1 MKYFIVFY
9 ILIYSIGDCFSQIID
24 TSKYLQT
31 FEKRTSNF
39 LVNEDFLKSNKNLI
53 LSQER
58 SNETIDQILE
68 GETINYLKHY
78 GPGTLSSIST
88 RGGNAQQTSLIYND
102 FVINN
107 PLNGM
112 VDFSTIPSVFFNSVS
127 VLYGISNSNLANG
140 ALAGSVILGDNQEGK
155 SFIEAGTVQG
165 SFQQNSNFLKINYS
179 KSKLETSI
187 NIFRKSALNNY
198 SYLDL
203 NEEKKNQENAS
214 LEHLALMSSTR
225 ISLGKTDFKVIYFGQ
240 MIDREIPSGLL
251 ESPSS
256 AFQNDI
262 NHRVFSSL
270 KHRFSNAYVQLKSAY
285 YDEKNIYTDSVRSVF
300 GNNPCKTFINQFD
313 FSKSINNFNILKINL
328 TNSLASSNGNNY
340 LDIAEINRTSITGS
354 FKVNNPKYR
363 LKHLLTTSLLFDKKY
378 LSPFT
383 FSYSLKREF
392 HNHFN
397 LYFNAG
403 KVYRFPTINDLFW
416 NPGGNLNLV
425 PEQGYTGD
433 IGIIWNKKI
442 HKVIFSFEPSLYS
455 RWIDNWILWQP
466 TGSFWSPMNVKKVWN
481 RGLET
486 SSKVHFINK
495 KITYDFTL
503 KTAYNLSTNI
513 EVYNSNNNSQDKQL
527 IYTPHYKLVF
537 KSQISYKEF
546 TFTYLHNYTGYVFT
560 SRDNENFLPSFNL
573 GRLFLSFRVKFK
585 NNSAKIFYKINNLYN
600 TNYQVVMNR
609 PMPLINHEIGINFKI
624 NNEK

>member
-1 MKYFIVFY
+1 MKYFIT
-9 ILIYSIGDCFSQIID
+9 ILIIVNSLGDFFSQIVD
-24 TSKYLQT
+24 TSKHLQT

-39 LVNEDFLKSNKNLI
+39 LINKDFLKSNKKLP
-53 LSQER
+53 LTQER
-58 SNETIDQILE
+58 SNESIDQILE

-102 FVINN
+102 FVLNN

-127 VLYGISNSNLANG
+127 VLYGISSSNLANG
-140 ALAGSVILGDNQEGK
+140 ALSGAVVLEDNQEGK
-155 SFIEAGTVQG
+155 SFIEAGSVQG
-165 SFQQNSNFLKINYS
+165 SYQQNSNFLKINYN
-179 KSKLETSI
+179 KRKLQTSI

-203 NEEKKNQENAS
+203 NDDKKTQENAS
-214 LEHLALMSSTR
+214 LNHLALMSSTK
-225 ISLGKTDFKVIYFGQ
+225 ISLGKSEFKIIYFGQ
-240 MIDREIPSGLL
+240 IIEREIPSGFL

-256 AFQNDI
+256 AFQNDV
-262 NHRVFSSL
+262 NHRIFSSL
-270 KHRFSNAYVQLKSAY
+270 KHRFLNSYVQFKSAY
-285 YDEKNIYTDSVRSVF
+285 YDEKNTYTDSVRSIF
-300 GNNPCKTFINQFD
+300 GNNPCKTFINQID

-340 LDIAEINRTSITGS
+340 LGKAEINRTSITGS
-354 FKVNNPKYR
+354 YKLNNPKYR
-363 LKHLLTTSLLFDKKY
+363 LKHLITSSVLFDDKN
-378 LSPFT
+378 LSPLT

-392 HNHFN
+392 YNNFN

-416 NPGGNLNLV
+416 SPGGNLDLL
-425 PEQGYTGD
+425 PEKGYTSD
-433 IGIIWNKKI
+433 IGVIWNKNI
-442 HKVIFSFEPSLYS
+442 HKVSLSFEPSLYS

-466 TGSFWSPMNVKKVWN
+466 NGSFWSPMNVKKVWN
-481 RGLET
+481 RGIET
-486 SSKVHFINK
+486 SSKFHFKNK
-495 KITYDFTL
+495 KIIYEFTL
-503 KTAYNLSTNI
+503 KTAYNMSTNI
-513 EVYNSNNNSQDKQL
+513 NVYDANNNSLDKQL

-537 KSQISYKEF
+537 KSQINYKDF
-546 TFTYLHNYTGYVFT
+546 TLTYLHNYTGYRFT
-560 SRDNENFLPSFNL
+560 SRDNESFLPSFNL
-573 GRLFLSFRVKFK
+573 GRLFLSFRLKLK

-600 TNYQVVMNR
+600 TNYQVVLNR

-624 NNEK
+624 NK

>member
-1 MKYFIVFY
+1 MKYFIFFF
-9 ILIYSIGDCFSQIID
+9 ITIYSIGIYFPQKID
-24 TSKYLQT
+24 TSKHLQT

-39 LVNEDFLKSNKNLI
+39 LVNEDFLKTNKYLK

-58 SNETIDQILE
+58 SNESIDQVLE

-107 PLNGM
+107 PLNGI
-112 VDFSTIPSVFFNSVS
+112 VDFSTIPSVFFESVS

-140 ALAGSVILGDNQEGK
+140 ALAGAVVLGDYQEGK

-179 KSKLETSI
+179 RSKLETSI
-187 NIFRKSALNNY
+187 KLFRKSALNNY

-203 NEEKKNQENAS
+203 NMEKKNQENAS
-214 LEHLALMSSTR
+214 LEHIALMSTTR
-225 ISLGKTDFKVIYFGQ
+225 ISLKKTDFKVIYFGQ
-240 MIDREIPSGLL
+240 EINREIPSGLL
-251 ESPSS
+251 ESTSS

-262 NHRVFSSL
+262 NHRIFSSI
-270 KHRFSNAYVQLKSAY
+270 KHRFLNAYVQLKSAF
-285 YDEKNIYTDSVRSVF
+285 YDEKNIYTDSIRSVF
-300 GNNPCKTFINQFD
+300 GNNPCKTFINQID
-313 FSKSINNFNILKINL
+313 YSKSINNFNILKINL

-340 LDIAEINRTSITGS
+340 VDIAEINRTSLTGT
-354 FKVNNPKYR
+354 FKVNNPKYQ
-363 LKHLLTTSLLFDKKY
+363 LKHLITTSLLFDKKY
-378 LSPFT
+378 NSPFT

-392 HNHFN
+392 YNHFN

-416 NPGGNLNLV
+416 NPGGNFNLV
-425 PEQGYTGD
+425 PEEGYTSD
-433 IGIIWNKKI
+433 IGVIWNKKI

-495 KITYDFTL
+495 NISYDFSV

-513 EVYNSNNNSQDKQL
+513 EVYNSNNNNALDKQL
-527 IYTPHYKLVF
+527 IYIPHYKLVF

-546 TFTYLHNYTGYVFT
+546 SFTYLHNYTGYVFT
-560 SRDNENFLPSFNL
+560 STDNENFLPSFNL
-573 GRLFLSFRVKFK
+573 GRLFLSFRVKL
-585 NNSAKIFYKINNLYN
+585 NNSSAKIFYKINNLYN

-624 NNEK
+624 NK

>member
-1 MKYFIVFY
+1 M
-9 ILIYSIGDCFSQIID
+9 GDFFSQIVD
-24 TSKYLQT
+24 TSKHLQT

-39 LVNEDFLKSNKNLI
+39 LINKDFLKSNKKLP
-53 LSQER
+53 LTQER
-58 SNETIDQILE
+58 SNESIDQILE

-102 FVINN
+102 FVLNN

-127 VLYGISNSNLANG
+127 VLYGISSSNLANG
-140 ALAGSVILGDNQEGK
+140 ALAGAVVLEDNQDGR
-155 SFIEAGTVQG
+155 SFIESGSVQG
-165 SFQQNSNFLKINYS
+165 SYQQNSNFLKINYN
-179 KSKLETSI
+179 KRKLQTSI

-203 NEEKKNQENAS
+203 NDDKKTQENAS
-214 LEHLALMSSTR
+214 LNHLALMSSTK
-225 ISLGKTDFKVIYFGQ
+225 ISLGKSEFKIIYFGQ
-240 MIDREIPSGLL
+240 IIEREIPSGFL

-262 NHRVFSSL
+262 NHRIFSSL
-270 KHRFSNAYVQLKSAY
+270 KHRFLNSYVQFKSAY
-285 YDEKNIYTDSVRSVF
+285 YDEKNTYTDSVRSIF
-300 GNNPCKTFINQFD
+300 GNNPCKTFINQID

-340 LDIAEINRTSITGS
+340 LGKAEINRTSITGS
-354 FKVNNPKYR
+354 YKLNNPKYR
-363 LKHLLTTSLLFDKKY
+363 LKHLITSSVLFDDKN
-378 LSPFT
+378 LSPLT

-392 HNHFN
+392 YNNFN

-416 NPGGNLNLV
+416 SPGGNLDLL
-425 PEQGYTGD
+425 PEKGYTSD
-433 IGIIWNKKI
+433 IGVIWNKNI
-442 HKVIFSFEPSLYS
+442 HKVSLSFEPSLYS

-466 TGSFWSPMNVKKVWN
+466 NGSFWSPMNVKKVWN
-481 RGLET
+481 RGIET
-486 SSKVHFINK
+486 SSKFHFKNK
-495 KITYDFTL
+495 KIIYEFTL
-503 KTAYNLSTNI
+503 KTAYNMSTNI
-513 EVYNSNNNSQDKQL
+513 NVYDANNNSLDKQL

-537 KSQISYKEF
+537 KSQINYKDF
-546 TFTYLHNYTGYVFT
+546 TLTYLHNYTGYRFT
-560 SRDNENFLPSFNL
+560 SRDNESFLPSFNL
-573 GRLFLSFRVKFK
+573 GRLFLSFRLKLK

-600 TNYQVVMNR
+600 TNYQVVLNR

-624 NNEK
+624 NK

>member
-1 MKYFIVFY
+1 M
-9 ILIYSIGDCFSQIID
+9 GDFFSQIVD
-24 TSKYLQT
+24 TSKHLQT
-31 FEKRTSNF
+31 FEKRTTNF
-39 LVNEDFLKSNKNLI
+39 LINEDFLKSNKKLP
-53 LSQER
+53 LTQER
-58 SNETIDQILE
+58 SNESIDKILE

-102 FVINN
+102 FVLNN

-127 VLYGISNSNLANG
+127 VLYGISSSNLANG
-140 ALAGSVILGDNQEGK
+140 ALSGAVVLEDNQEGK
-155 SFIEAGTVQG
+155 SFIEAGSVQG
-165 SFQQNSNFLKINYS
+165 SYQQNSNFLKINYN
-179 KSKLETSI
+179 KRKLQTSI

-203 NEEKKNQENAS
+203 NDDKKTQENAS
-214 LEHLALMSSTR
+214 LNHLALMSSTK
-225 ISLGKTDFKVIYFGQ
+225 ISLGKSDFKIIYFGQ
-240 MIDREIPSGLL
+240 IIEREIPSGFL

-262 NHRVFSSL
+262 NHRIFSSL
-270 KHRFSNAYVQLKSAY
+270 KHRFLNSYIQFKSAY
-285 YDEKNIYTDSVRSVF
+285 YDEKNTYTDSVRSIF
-300 GNNPCKTFINQFD
+300 GNNPCKTFINQID

-340 LDIAEINRTSITGS
+340 LGKAEINRTSITGS
-354 FKVNNPKYR
+354 YKLNNPKYR
-363 LKHLLTTSLLFDKKY
+363 LKHLITSSVLFDDKN
-378 LSPFT
+378 LSPLT

-392 HNHFN
+392 YNNFN

-416 NPGGNLNLV
+416 SPGGNLDLL
-425 PEQGYTGD
+425 PEKGYTSD
-433 IGIIWNKKI
+433 IGVIWNKNI
-442 HKVIFSFEPSLYS
+442 HKVSLSFEPSLYS

-466 TGSFWSPMNVKKVWN
+466 NGSFWSPMNVKKVWN
-481 RGLET
+481 RGIET
-486 SSKVHFINK
+486 SSKFHFKNK
-495 KITYDFTL
+495 KIIYEFTL
-503 KTAYNLSTNI
+503 KTAYNMSTNI
-513 EVYNSNNNSQDKQL
+513 NVYDANNNSLDKQL

-537 KSQISYKEF
+537 KSQINYKDF
-546 TFTYLHNYTGYVFT
+546 TLTYLHNYTGYRFT
-560 SRDNENFLPSFNL
+560 SRDNESFLPSFNL
-573 GRLFLSFRVKFK
+573 GRLFLSFRLKLK

-600 TNYQVVMNR
+600 TNYQVVLNR

-624 NNEK
+624 NK

>member
-1 MKYFIVFY
+1 M
-9 ILIYSIGDCFSQIID
+9 GDFFSQIVD
-24 TSKYLQT
+24 TSKHLQT

-39 LVNEDFLKSNKNLI
+39 LINKDFLKSNKKLP
-53 LSQER
+53 LTQER
-58 SNETIDQILE
+58 SNESIDQILE

-102 FVINN
+102 FVLNN

-127 VLYGISNSNLANG
+127 VLYGISSSNLANG
-140 ALAGSVILGDNQEGK
+140 ALAGAVVLEDNQDGR
-155 SFIEAGTVQG
+155 SFIESGSVQG
-165 SFQQNSNFLKINYS
+165 SYQQNSNFLKINYN
-179 KSKLETSI
+179 KRKLQTSI

-203 NEEKKNQENAS
+203 NDDKKTQENAS
-214 LEHLALMSSTR
+214 LNHLALMSSTK
-225 ISLGKTDFKVIYFGQ
+225 ISLGKSEFKIIYFGQ
-240 MIDREIPSGLL
+240 IIEREIPSGFL

-256 AFQNDI
+256 AFQNDVNNRI
-262 NHRVFSSL
+262 FSSL
-270 KHRFSNAYVQLKSAY
+270 KHRFSNSYVQFKSAY
-285 YDEKNIYTDSVRSVF
+285 YDEKNTYTDSVRSIF
-300 GNNPCKTFINQFD
+300 GNNPCKTFINQID

-340 LDIAEINRTSITGS
+340 LGKAEINRTSITGS
-354 FKVNNPKYR
+354 YKLNNPKYR
-363 LKHLLTTSLLFDKKY
+363 LKHLITSSVLFDDKN
-378 LSPFT
+378 LSPLT

-392 HNHFN
+392 YNNFN

-416 NPGGNLNLV
+416 SPGGNLDLL
-425 PEQGYTGD
+425 PEKGYTSD
-433 IGIIWNKKI
+433 IGVIWNKNI
-442 HKVIFSFEPSLYS
+442 HKVSLSFEPSLYS

-466 TGSFWSPMNVKKVWN
+466 NGSFWSPMNVKKVWN
-481 RGLET
+481 RGIET
-486 SSKVHFINK
+486 SSKFHFKNK
-495 KITYDFTL
+495 KIIYEFTL
-503 KTAYNLSTNI
+503 KTAYNMSTNI
-513 EVYNSNNNSQDKQL
+513 NVYDANNNSLDKQL

-537 KSQISYKEF
+537 KSQINYKDF
-546 TFTYLHNYTGYVFT
+546 TLTYLHNYTGYRFT
-560 SRDNENFLPSFNL
+560 SRDNESFLPSFNL
-573 GRLFLSFRVKFK
+573 GRLFLSFRLKLK

-600 TNYQVVMNR
+600 TNYQVVLNR

-624 NNEK
+624 NK

>member
-1 MKYFIVFY
+1 M
-9 ILIYSIGDCFSQIID
+9 GDFFSQIVD

-39 LVNEDFLKSNKNLI
+39 LINKDFLKSNKKLP
-53 LSQER
+53 LTQER
-58 SNETIDQILE
+58 SNESIDQILE

-102 FVINN
+102 FVLNN

-127 VLYGISNSNLANG
+127 VLYGISSSNLANG
-140 ALAGSVILGDNQEGK
+140 ALAGAVVLEDNQDGR
-155 SFIEAGTVQG
+155 SFIEAGSVQG
-165 SFQQNSNFLKINYS
+165 SYQQNSNFLKINYN
-179 KSKLETSI
+179 KRKLQTSI

-203 NEEKKNQENAS
+203 NDDKKTQENAS
-214 LEHLALMSSTR
+214 LNHLALMSSTK
-225 ISLGKTDFKVIYFGQ
+225 ISLGKSEFKIIYFGQ
-240 MIDREIPSGLL
+240 IIEREIPSGFL

-256 AFQNDI
+256 AFQNDVNNRI
-262 NHRVFSSL
+262 FSSL
-270 KHRFSNAYVQLKSAY
+270 KHRFLNSYVQFKSAY
-285 YDEKNIYTDSVRSVF
+285 YDEKNTYTDSVRSIF
-300 GNNPCKTFINQFD
+300 GNNPCKTFINQID

-340 LDIAEINRTSITGS
+340 LGKAEINRTSITGS
-354 FKVNNPKYR
+354 YKLNNPKYR
-363 LKHLLTTSLLFDKKY
+363 LKHLITSSVLFDDKN
-378 LSPFT
+378 LSPLT

-392 HNHFN
+392 YNNFN

-416 NPGGNLNLV
+416 SPGGNLDLL
-425 PEQGYTGD
+425 PEKGYTSD
-433 IGIIWNKKI
+433 IGVIWNKKI
-442 HKVIFSFEPSLYS
+442 HKVSFSFEPSLYS

-466 TGSFWSPMNVKKVWN
+466 NGSFWSPMNVKKVWN
-481 RGLET
+481 RGIET
-486 SSKVHFINK
+486 SSKFHFKNK
-495 KITYDFTL
+495 KIIYEFTL
-503 KTAYNLSTNI
+503 KTAYNMSTNI
-513 EVYNSNNNSQDKQL
+513 NVYDANNNSLDKQL

-537 KSQISYKEF
+537 KSQINYKDF
-546 TFTYLHNYTGYVFT
+546 TLTYLHNYTGYRFT
-560 SRDNENFLPSFNL
+560 SRDNESFLPSFNL
-573 GRLFLSFRVKFK
+573 GRLFLSFRLKLK

-600 TNYQVVMNR
+600 TNYQVVLNR

-624 NNEK
+624 KNK

>member
-1 MKYFIVFY
+1 M
-9 ILIYSIGDCFSQIID
+9 GDFFSQIVD
-24 TSKYLQT
+24 TSKHLQT

-39 LVNEDFLKSNKNLI
+39 LINKDFLKSNKKLP
-53 LSQER
+53 LTQER
-58 SNETIDQILE
+58 SNESIDQILE

-102 FVINN
+102 FVLNN

-127 VLYGISNSNLANG
+127 VLYGISSSNLANG
-140 ALAGSVILGDNQEGK
+140 ALAGAVVLEDNQDGK
-155 SFIEAGTVQG
+155 SFIEAGSVQG
-165 SFQQNSNFLKINYS
+165 SYQQNSNFLKINYN
-179 KSKLETSI
+179 KRKLQTSI

-203 NEEKKNQENAS
+203 NDDKKTQENAS
-214 LEHLALMSSTR
+214 LNHLALMSSTK
-225 ISLGKTDFKVIYFGQ
+225 ISLGKSEFKIIYFGQ
-240 MIDREIPSGLL
+240 IIEREIPSGFL

-256 AFQNDI
+256 AFQNDV
-262 NHRVFSSL
+262 NHRIFSSL
-270 KHRFSNAYVQLKSAY
+270 KHRFLNSYVQFKSAY
-285 YDEKNIYTDSVRSVF
+285 YDEKNIYTDSIRSVF
-300 GNNPCKTFINQFD
+300 GNNPCKTFINQID

-340 LDIAEINRTSITGS
+340 LGKAEINRTSITGS
-354 FKVNNPKYR
+354 YKLNNPKYR
-363 LKHLLTTSLLFDKKY
+363 LKHLITSSVLFDDKN
-378 LSPFT
+378 LSPLT

-392 HNHFN
+392 YNNFN

-416 NPGGNLNLV
+416 SPGGNLDLL
-425 PEQGYTGD
+425 PEKGYTSD
-433 IGIIWNKKI
+433 IGVIWNKNI
-442 HKVIFSFEPSLYS
+442 HKVSLSFEPSLYS

-466 TGSFWSPMNVKKVWN
+466 NGSFWSPMNVKKVWN
-481 RGLET
+481 RGIET
-486 SSKVHFINK
+486 SSKFHFKNK
-495 KITYDFTL
+495 KIIYEFTL
-503 KTAYNLSTNI
+503 KTAYNMSTNI
-513 EVYNSNNNSQDKQL
+513 NVYDANNNSLDKQL

-537 KSQISYKEF
+537 KSQINYKDF
-546 TFTYLHNYTGYVFT
+546 TLTYLHNYTGYRFT
-560 SRDNENFLPSFNL
+560 SRDNESFLPSFNL
-573 GRLFLSFRVKFK
+573 GRLFLSFRLKLK

-600 TNYQVVMNR
+600 TNYQVVLNR

-624 NNEK
+624 NK

>member
-1 MKYFIVFY
+1 M
-9 ILIYSIGDCFSQIID
+9 GDFFSQIVD
-24 TSKYLQT
+24 TSKHLQT

-39 LVNEDFLKSNKNLI
+39 LINKDFLKSNKKLP
-53 LSQER
+53 LTQER
-58 SNETIDQILE
+58 SNESIDQILE

-102 FVINN
+102 FVLNN

-127 VLYGISNSNLANG
+127 VLYGISSSNLANG
-140 ALAGSVILGDNQEGK
+140 ALAGAVVLEDNQDGR
-155 SFIEAGTVQG
+155 SFIEAGSVQG
-165 SFQQNSNFLKINYS
+165 SYQQNSNFLKINYN
-179 KSKLETSI
+179 KRKLQTSI

-203 NEEKKNQENAS
+203 NDDKKTQENAS
-214 LEHLALMSSTR
+214 LNHLALMSSTK
-225 ISLGKTDFKVIYFGQ
+225 ISLGKSEFKIIYFGQ
-240 MIDREIPSGLL
+240 IIEREIPSGFL

-256 AFQNDI
+256 AFQNDVNNRI
-262 NHRVFSSL
+262 FSSI
-270 KHRFSNAYVQLKSAY
+270 KHRFLNSYVQFKSAY
-285 YDEKNIYTDSVRSVF
+285 YDEKNTYTDSVRSIF
-300 GNNPCKTFINQFD
+300 GNNPCKTFINQID

-340 LDIAEINRTSITGS
+340 LGKAEINRTSITGS
-354 FKVNNPKYR
+354 YKLNNPKYR
-363 LKHLLTTSLLFDKKY
+363 LKHLITSSVLFDDKN
-378 LSPFT
+378 LSPLT

-392 HNHFN
+392 YNNFN

-416 NPGGNLNLV
+416 SPGGNLDLL
-425 PEQGYTGD
+425 PEKGYTSD
-433 IGIIWNKKI
+433 IGVIWNKNI
-442 HKVIFSFEPSLYS
+442 HKVSLSFEPSLYS

-466 TGSFWSPMNVKKVWN
+466 NGSFWSPMNVKKVWN
-481 RGLET
+481 RGIET
-486 SSKVHFINK
+486 SSKFHFKNK
-495 KITYDFTL
+495 KIIYEFTL
-503 KTAYNLSTNI
+503 KTAYNMSTNI
-513 EVYNSNNNSQDKQL
+513 NVYDANNNSLDKQL

-537 KSQISYKEF
+537 KSQINYKDF
-546 TFTYLHNYTGYVFT
+546 TLTYLHNYTGYRFT
-560 SRDNENFLPSFNL
+560 SRDNESFLPSFNL
-573 GRLFLSFRVKFK
+573 GRLFLSFRLKLK

-600 TNYQVVMNR
+600 TNYQVVLNR

-624 NNEK
+624 NK

>member
-1 MKYFIVFY
+1 M
-9 ILIYSIGDCFSQIID
+9 GDFFSQIVD
-24 TSKYLQT
+24 TSKHLQT

-39 LVNEDFLKSNKNLI
+39 LINKDFLKSNKKLP
-53 LSQER
+53 LTQER
-58 SNETIDQILE
+58 SNESIDKILE

-102 FVINN
+102 FVLNN

-127 VLYGISNSNLANG
+127 VLYGISSSNLANG
-140 ALAGSVILGDNQEGK
+140 ALAGAVVLEDNQDGR
-155 SFIEAGTVQG
+155 SFIEAGSVQG
-165 SFQQNSNFLKINYS
+165 SYQQNSNFLKINYN
-179 KSKLETSI
+179 KRKLQTSI

-203 NEEKKNQENAS
+203 NDDKKTQENAS
-214 LEHLALMSSTR
+214 LNHLALMSSTK
-225 ISLGKTDFKVIYFGQ
+225 ISLGKSEFKIIYFGQ
-240 MIDREIPSGLL
+240 IIEREIPSGFL

-256 AFQNDI
+256 AFQNDVNNRI
-262 NHRVFSSL
+262 FSSI
-270 KHRFSNAYVQLKSAY
+270 KHRFLNSYVQFKSAY
-285 YDEKNIYTDSVRSVF
+285 YDEKNTYTDSVRSVF
-300 GNNPCKTFINQFD
+300 GNNPCKTFINQID

-340 LDIAEINRTSITGS
+340 LGKAEINRTSITGS
-354 FKVNNPKYR
+354 YKLNNPKYR
-363 LKHLLTTSLLFDKKY
+363 LKHLITSSVLFDDKN
-378 LSPFT
+378 LSPLT

-392 HNHFN
+392 YNNFN

-416 NPGGNLNLV
+416 SPGGNLDLL
-425 PEQGYTGD
+425 PEKGYTSD
-433 IGIIWNKKI
+433 IGVIWNKNI
-442 HKVIFSFEPSLYS
+442 HKVSLSFEPSLYS

-466 TGSFWSPMNVKKVWN
+466 NGSFWSPMNVKKVWN
-481 RGLET
+481 RGIET
-486 SSKVHFINK
+486 SSKFHFKNK
-495 KITYDFTL
+495 KIIYEFTL
-503 KTAYNLSTNI
+503 KTAYNMSTNI
-513 EVYNSNNNSQDKQL
+513 NVYDANNNSLDKQL

-537 KSQISYKEF
+537 KSQINYKDF
-546 TFTYLHNYTGYVFT
+546 TLTYLHNYTGYRFT
-560 SRDNENFLPSFNL
+560 SRDNESFLPSFNL
-573 GRLFLSFRVKFK
+573 GRLFLSFRLKLK

-600 TNYQVVMNR
+600 TNYQVVLNR

-624 NNEK
+624 NK

>member
-1 MKYFIVFY
+1 
-9 ILIYSIGDCFSQIID
+9 
-24 TSKYLQT
+24 
-31 FEKRTSNF
+31 
-39 LVNEDFLKSNKNLI
+39 
-53 LSQER
+53 
-58 SNETIDQILE
+58 
-68 GETINYLKHY
+68 
-78 GPGTLSSIST
+78 
-88 RGGNAQQTSLIYND
+88 
-102 FVINN
+102 
-107 PLNGM
+107 
-112 VDFSTIPSVFFNSVS
+112 
-127 VLYGISNSNLANG
+127 
-140 ALAGSVILGDNQEGK
+140 
-155 SFIEAGTVQG
+155 
-165 SFQQNSNFLKINYS
+165 
-179 KSKLETSI
+179 
-187 NIFRKSALNNY
+187 
-198 SYLDL
+198 
-203 NEEKKNQENAS
+203 
-214 LEHLALMSSTR
+214 MSSTR

-240 MIDREIPSGLL
+240 VIDREIPSGLL

-285 YDEKNIYTDSVRSVF
+285 YNEKNIYTDSLRSVF

-328 TNSLASSNGNNY
+328 TNSLASSSGNNY

-486 SSKVHFINK
+486 SSKVHFFNK

-573 GRLFLSFRVKFK
+573 GRLFLSCRVKFK

-624 NNEK
+624 NK

>member
-1 MKYFIVFY
+1 M
-9 ILIYSIGDCFSQIID
+9 GDFFSQIVD
-24 TSKYLQT
+24 TSKHLQT

-39 LVNEDFLKSNKNLI
+39 LINKDFLKSNKKLP
-53 LSQER
+53 LTQER
-58 SNETIDQILE
+58 SNESIDKILE

-102 FVINN
+102 FVLNN

-127 VLYGISNSNLANG
+127 VLYGISSSNLANG
-140 ALAGSVILGDNQEGK
+140 ALAGAVVLEDNQDGR
-155 SFIEAGTVQG
+155 SFIEAGSVQG
-165 SFQQNSNFLKINYS
+165 SYQQNSNFLKINYN
-179 KSKLETSI
+179 KRKLQTSI

-203 NEEKKNQENAS
+203 NDDKKTQENAS
-214 LEHLALMSSTR
+214 LNHLALMSSTK
-225 ISLGKTDFKVIYFGQ
+225 ISLGKSEFKIIYFGQ
-240 MIDREIPSGLL
+240 IIEREIPSGFL

-256 AFQNDI
+256 AFQNDVNNRI
-262 NHRVFSSL
+262 FSYL
-270 KHRFSNAYVQLKSAY
+270 KHRFLNSYVQFKSAY
-285 YDEKNIYTDSVRSVF
+285 YDEKNTYTDSVRSVF
-300 GNNPCKTFINQFD
+300 GNNPCKTFINQID

-340 LDIAEINRTSITGS
+340 LGKAEINRTSITGS
-354 FKVNNPKYR
+354 YKLNNPKYR
-363 LKHLLTTSLLFDKKY
+363 LKHLITSSVLFDDKN
-378 LSPFT
+378 LSPLT

-392 HNHFN
+392 YNNFN

-416 NPGGNLNLV
+416 SPGGNLDLL
-425 PEQGYTGD
+425 PEKGYTSD
-433 IGIIWNKKI
+433 IGVIWNKNI
-442 HKVIFSFEPSLYS
+442 HKVSLSFEPSLYS

-466 TGSFWSPMNVKKVWN
+466 NGSFWSPMNVKKVWN
-481 RGLET
+481 RGIET
-486 SSKVHFINK
+486 SSKFHFKNK
-495 KITYDFTL
+495 KIIYEFTL
-503 KTAYNLSTNI
+503 KTAYNMSTNI
-513 EVYNSNNNSQDKQL
+513 NVYDANNNSLDKQL

-537 KSQISYKEF
+537 KSQINYKDF
-546 TFTYLHNYTGYVFT
+546 TLTYLHNYTGYRFT
-560 SRDNENFLPSFNL
+560 SRDNESFLPSFNL
-573 GRLFLSFRVKFK
+573 GRLFLSFRLKLK

-600 TNYQVVMNR
+600 TNYQVVLNR

-624 NNEK
+624 NK